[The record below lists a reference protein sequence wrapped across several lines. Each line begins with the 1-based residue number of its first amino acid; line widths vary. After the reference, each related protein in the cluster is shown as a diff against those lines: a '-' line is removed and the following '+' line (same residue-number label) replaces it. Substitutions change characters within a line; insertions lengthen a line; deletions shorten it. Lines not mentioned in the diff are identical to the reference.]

1 MMFPTSYAC
10 AKRIAEV
17 LNTKSTIVDGSF
29 PLEQRPLRST
39 VEFRNVTF
47 AYPGADE
54 PVLKDIN
61 FISKPGE
68 ITAIIGGT
76 GRVQHCKVDP
86 KIIRPIVWGNLD

>member
-1 MMFPTSYAC
+1 MVLTSVMMLSMVIMMFPTSYAC

-61 FISKPGE
+61 LFQILVKLLRLSV
-68 ITAIIGGT
+68 
-76 GRVQHCKVDP
+76 VQEEESP
-86 KIIRPIVWGNLD
+86 AL